1 MTLMP
6 PSNGRI
12 QEAFEDLLM
21 KRLSYCALILAL
33 LSAPAFAA
41 KNSQSVNFP
50 QAVTVGSTQLP
61 AGDYKVTW
69 DGTGS
74 NVQVTL
80 EQKGASHPATAKVAA
95 QITDQ
100 KNGRSGYV
108 LDSKGGVNTVET
120 LQFSK
125 FNVVLTGATAHG
137 E

>member
-1 MTLMP
+1 
-6 PSNGRI
+6 
-12 QEAFEDLLM
+12 M

-41 KNSQSVNFP
+41 KNTQSVNFP
-50 QAVTVGSTQLP
+50 DAVTVGSTQLP

-74 NVQVTL
+74 SVQVTL
-80 EQKGASHPATAKVAA
+80 EQKGVSHPATATVAA
-95 QITDQ
+95 KVVEQ
-100 KNGRSGYV
+100 KNDHSSF
-108 LDSKGGVNTVET
+108 LINSKGGVNTLET

-125 FNVVLTGATAHG
+125 FDVVLSGAPARG

>member
-1 MTLMP
+1 
-6 PSNGRI
+6 
-12 QEAFEDLLM
+12 M

-41 KNSQSVNFP
+41 KTSQTVNFP
-50 QAVTVGSTQLP
+50 DAVTVGSTLLP

-80 EQKGASHPATAKVAA
+80 EQKGAGHPATATVTAKVV
-95 QITDQ
+95 DQ
-100 KNGRSGYV
+100 KNGHNGYV
-108 LDSKGGVNTVET
+108 VNSKGGVNTVET
-120 LQFSK
+120 LQFNK
-125 FNVVLTGATAHG
+125 FDVVLSGTTAHG

>member
-1 MTLMP
+1 
-6 PSNGRI
+6 
-12 QEAFEDLLM
+12 M

-50 QAVTVGSTQLP
+50 DAVTVGSTQLP

-80 EQKGASHPATAKVAA
+80 QQTGTSHPATATVAA
-95 QITDQ
+95 KVVQQ
-100 KNGRSGYV
+100 KHERSGY
-108 LDSKGGVNTVET
+108 LIDSKGGVNTLET

-125 FNVVLTGATAHG
+125 FDVVLAGASAHG

>member
-1 MTLMP
+1 
-6 PSNGRI
+6 
-12 QEAFEDLLM
+12 M

-41 KNSQSVNFP
+41 KNSQSVSFP
-50 QAVTVGSTQLP
+50 DAVTVGSTQLP

-80 EQKGASHPATAKVAA
+80 QQQGVSHPATTTVAAKVVE
-95 QITDQ
+95 Q
-100 KNGRSGYV
+100 KHDRGGY
-108 LDSKGGVNTVET
+108 LIDSKGGVNTLET

-125 FNVVLTGATAHG
+125 FDVVLAGASAHG

>member
-1 MTLMP
+1 
-6 PSNGRI
+6 
-12 QEAFEDLLM
+12 M

-50 QAVTVGSTQLP
+50 DAITVGSTQLP
-61 AGDYKVTW
+61 AGDYKVSW
-69 DGTGS
+69 DGTGA

-80 EQKGASHPATAKVAA
+80 EQKGVSHPATATVAA
-95 QITDQ
+95 KVVEQ
-100 KNGRSGYV
+100 KNNRNGYLV
-108 LDSKGGVNTVET
+108 DSKGGVNMLET

-125 FNVVLTGATAHG
+125 FDVVLAGASAHG